1 MRSLRIYLIIA
12 TALIAA
18 LASGGCS
25 PKHKRLTT
33 TVDVT
38 AQEIMLSDEALQ
50 LGIKDTLQ
58 FGSMRQGEVVV
69 KSLRIRNCTSQPIV
83 LLRHATSCGCVK
95 VSYDRKPIAT
105 GESLMVDF
113 EFDSKSLQGWQMK
126 LLELYFADKDTP
138 VKIYIDAEVE

>member
-1 MRSLRIYLIIA
+1 MRSLKTHLILA
-12 TALIAA
+12 TILVGAIV
-18 LASGGCS
+18 SNGCS

-38 AQEIMLSDEALQ
+38 VQEIMLSDEALQ

-58 FGSMRQGEVVV
+58 FGTMRQGEVVV
-69 KSLRIRNCTSQPIV
+69 KSLSIRNCTPQPIV